1 MNLYVNIK
9 KRDWK
14 LYYVPW
20 YVTWWEQFRMTE
32 STGAGEYDEL
42 DDEVKMMLR
51 DQTRVTEAS
60 RNCIIRHLFLSG
72 SGRRW
77 QHQQPWAKKCERSPE
92 SVMTPASS
100 SSSFLRLWTTCWMA
114 PCARRTLE
122 QEEAKEDVLK
132 TFKEGFGQM
141 AAEMKSLSTAV
152 MQQSDNFSKL
162 LNFLLTQ
169 QFAKPIDRP

>member
-1 MNLYVNIK
+1 
-9 KRDWK
+9 
-14 LYYVPW
+14 
-20 YVTWWEQFRMTE
+20 
-32 STGAGEYDEL
+32 
-42 DDEVKMMLR
+42 
-51 DQTRVTEAS
+51 
-60 RNCIIRHLFLSG
+60 
-72 SGRRW
+72 
-77 QHQQPWAKKCERSPE
+77 
-92 SVMTPASS
+92 
-100 SSSFLRLWTTCWMA
+100 MA

-122 QEEAKEDVLK
+122 QEEAKEEVLK